1 MLRLSC
7 KQLVKMQV
15 QQIMQTEGVILYS
28 HLFRAQRRALSL
40 VLRLSSLG
48 EPLQTTQTIED
59 RSRTPL
65 MRATFQ
71 QLWDC

>member
-40 VLRLSSLG
+40 VLRLPPLS
-48 EPLQTTQTIED
+48 EPLQTIQTIED
-59 RSRTPL
+59 RSRT
-65 MRATFQ
+65 Q
-71 QLWDC
+71 

>member
-28 HLFRAQRRALSL
+28 RLFRAQRRALSH
-40 VLRLSSLG
+40 VLRLPSLG
-48 EPLQTTQTIED
+48 EPLQTIQTIED
-59 RSRTPL
+59 RSRT
-65 MRATFQ
+65 Q
-71 QLWDC
+71 